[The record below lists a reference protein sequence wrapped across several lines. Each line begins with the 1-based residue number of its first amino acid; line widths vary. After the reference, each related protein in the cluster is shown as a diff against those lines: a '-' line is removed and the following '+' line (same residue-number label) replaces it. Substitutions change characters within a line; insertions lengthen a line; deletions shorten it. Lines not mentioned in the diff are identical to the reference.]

1 MDFLTA
7 FEAEVGLTTYNF
19 TVQIPDF
26 DSAAVQ
32 RHDEVPPQFDLLW
45 SNFWGDK
52 NQKPMGDSAWQ
63 ENGVDIQKAFDEV
76 MTCSEEQGYDIVLV
90 KSRSA

>member
-1 MDFLTA
+1 
-7 FEAEVGLTTYNF
+7 
-19 TVQIPDF
+19 
-26 DSAAVQ
+26 
-32 RHDEVPPQFDLLW
+32 
-45 SNFWGDK
+45 
-52 NQKPMGDSAWQ
+52 MGDSAWQ

>member
-1 MDFLTA
+1 MTRSRRNSIYSG
-7 FEAEVGLTTYNF
+7 VVWG
-19 TVQIPDF
+19 
-26 DSAAVQ
+26 
-32 RHDEVPPQFDLLW
+32 
-45 SNFWGDK
+45 GDK